1 MDLLLHNKDGR
12 VGEPAGAA
20 SIPAREFV
28 DLAWPVQP
36 GDYAVRNPRSAIALL
51 LVGETLAMDDSF
63 FSAFASIAITGTL
76 TTENIGVEY
85 VVKNL
90 ISNPFIRHLAIL
102 GKEIAGHRPADAIFK
117 LAANGIDANQR
128 IIEARGARP
137 VLRNLPAAAVEHFRA
152 QITVHNLL
160 DCADPNLLAQKVHS
174 LGLLPHEP
182 CSAALHVSL
191 IDPIEARPAR
201 HLQLD
206 PEGYFIILTNS
217 GRKNP
222 LRVEHYKNSGAL
234 AHIIEGKDSA
244 TLCADLIEKKLV
256 SRLDHAAYLGRELVR
271 AENALR
277 QGTRYIQDRA
287 QGEINRR

>member
-20 SIPAREFV
+20 SIPATEFV

-51 LVGETLAMDDSF
+51 LVGETLA
-63 FSAFASIAITGTL
+63 
-76 TTENIGVEY
+76 
-85 VVKNL
+85 
-90 ISNPFIRHLAIL
+90 
-102 GKEIAGHRPADAIFK
+102 
-117 LAANGIDANQR
+117 
-128 IIEARGARP
+128 
-137 VLRNLPAAAVEHFRA
+137 
-152 QITVHNLL
+152 
-160 DCADPNLLAQKVHS
+160 
-174 LGLLPHEP
+174 
-182 CSAALHVSL
+182 
-191 IDPIEARPAR
+191 
-201 HLQLD
+201 
-206 PEGYFIILTNS
+206 
-217 GRKNP
+217 
-222 LRVEHYKNSGAL
+222 
-234 AHIIEGKDSA
+234 KDSA